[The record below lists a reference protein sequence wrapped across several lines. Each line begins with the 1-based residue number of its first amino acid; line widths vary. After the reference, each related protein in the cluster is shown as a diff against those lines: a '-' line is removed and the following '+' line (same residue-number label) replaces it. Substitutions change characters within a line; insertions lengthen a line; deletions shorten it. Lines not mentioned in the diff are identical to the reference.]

1 MDWTRG
7 WCDVV
12 SEQEI
17 ADAKAI
23 IGRDGMG
30 CEPAPLPRPLP
41 ASGNWVQTKEI
52 DRDEDVVAVLTG
64 NLLKDPDY
72 TVNYHQDSLFE
83 MATYRNELIER
94 KDKIQSTFANSPIK
108 IKPDKGEILRLL
120 ALQQAHPFSAQS
132 ASFHPQVWSIKRQMR
147 ASLAAL
153 CQHPWFPVAEEIK
166 ERKELRVLAVFNF
179 YLSIFITFVDIC
191 WNEGLS

>member
-23 IGRDGMG
+23 IGRDGIG
-30 CEPAPLPRPLP
+30 CEPASATTLAGIKKLIE
-41 ASGNWVQTKEI
+41 TKEI

-72 TVNYHQDSLFE
+72 TINYHQDSLFE
-83 MATYRNELIER
+83 MAAYKNELIER
-94 KDKIQSTFANSPIK
+94 KDKIQSTYANAPIK
-108 IKPDKGEILRLL
+108 VEPRKSEILKLL
-120 ALQQAHPFSAQS
+120 
-132 ASFHPQVWSIKRQMR
+132 
-147 ASLAAL
+147 
-153 CQHPWFPVAEEIK
+153 
-166 ERKELRVLAVFNF
+166 
-179 YLSIFITFVDIC
+179 
-191 WNEGLS
+191 GL